1 MPQEGLFYKYL
12 ELTKRVLAEVVLKAL
27 GVQLLSLHP
36 ALFKEALV
44 VGGFMVLAGHLLP
57 KILVRR
63 KVAVVVVV
71 GLMELEAL
79 PRLHQQTKIHTVQVA
94 VDQKAREGTQ

>member
-1 MPQEGLFYKYL
+1 MPQGALFYRFL

-44 VGGFMVLAGHLLP
+44 VGGFMVLVERLLP

-63 KVAVVVVV
+63 KVAVVAVE

-79 PRLHQQTKIHTVQVA
+79 LELHQEPKIYKVPVA